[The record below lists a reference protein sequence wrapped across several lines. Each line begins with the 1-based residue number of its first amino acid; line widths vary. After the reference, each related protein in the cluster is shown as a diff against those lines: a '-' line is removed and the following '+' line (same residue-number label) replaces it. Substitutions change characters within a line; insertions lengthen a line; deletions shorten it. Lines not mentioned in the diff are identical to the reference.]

1 MYGFDISQ
9 ASVDITT
16 SLLSEYGLKESRF
29 KKADIMN
36 TGYSSELFDAVTA
49 RAVLDHLNAE
59 DFKKALSELQRI
71 TRKNGLIYA
80 SFDPLEDED
89 LILEHKTLADGSLL
103 YTDASR
109 EGLLFHYYTDDEL
122 QDIFRDYSVLMFTKD
137 NRGNRH
143 IVFQVE
149 K

>member
-1 MYGFDISQ
+1 
-9 ASVDITT
+9 
-16 SLLSEYGLKESRF
+16 
-29 KKADIMN
+29 MN